1 MSGVLEIFPFSR
13 LSARLS
19 ADASVYGQQ
28 NIIYGSAW
36 WAPSG
41 APAGV
46 YSNARPGFAGFGA
59 AGLFDVWRPAGHR
72 FGITGGWRGE
82 YWWYEAGNTGNSF
95 VGAEDNVSSSI
106 PFAGFYA
113 EMAYPG
119 WRSTWQFLAS
129 RFVSKEISG
138 WVRQPH
144 DYGEYH
150 FAAQGGVLLEGR
162 IQGEANITS
171 NLFFGLYGRYSYQNA
186 SGVFDAQSQ
195 SAGRRPMDVN
205 VVENTLTLQLQMTY
219 LFW

>member
-129 RFVSKEISG
+129 RFVSKEMSG
-138 WVRQPH
+138 WVRQPN

-150 FAAQGGVLLEGR
+150 CAGQGGVLLEGR

-171 NLFFGLYGRYSYQNA
+171 NLFFGLYGRYSYQNV
-186 SGVFDAQSQ
+186 SGVFDAQSR

-205 VVENTLTLQLQMTY
+205 VVENTLTLQLQLT
-219 LFW
+219 LFF

>member
-59 AGLFDVWRPAGHR
+59 AGLFDVWGPAGHR

-113 EMAYPG
+113 EMGYPG

-129 RFVSKEISG
+129 RFVSKEMSG
-138 WVRQPH
+138 WVRQPK

-150 FAAQGGVLLEGR
+150 CAGQGGVLLEGR

-171 NLFFGLYGRYSYQNA
+171 NLFFGLYGRYSYQNV

-195 SAGRRPMDVN
+195 RY
-205 VVENTLTLQLQMTY
+205 VVHQ
-219 LFW
+219 